1 MKKNIVIS
9 YDEEKLCALQ
19 LFAEQKGVSIE
30 DELTQTVEGLYQKYV
45 PANVRAFLD
54 MKAEGQ
60 KPKKKVR
67 GASASAVGD
76 GQ

>member
-9 YDEEKLCALQ
+9 CDEEKQCALR

-30 DELTQTVEGLYQKYV
+30 DELTQTVEGLYQKHV

-54 MKAEGQ
+54 MKSEGR

-67 GASASAVGD
+67 AVSIASNGEV
-76 GQ
+76 